1 MDPLMSR
8 VSFCLYFL
16 MIKLSTTQNI
26 MALRRKKLYEQ
37 ITETEVIQSQLFLH
51 IFSSIDQ
58 LNLISKLTLHQECP
72 WGLDESNS

>member
-26 MALRRKKLYEQ
+26 MALGRKKLYEY
-37 ITETEVIQSQLFLH
+37 TAETRIQSHSVTDISSPFG
-51 IFSSIDQ
+51 FSRHPA
-58 LNLISKLTLHQECP
+58 LNNLVSKSVLHQLCP
-72 WGLDESNS
+72 